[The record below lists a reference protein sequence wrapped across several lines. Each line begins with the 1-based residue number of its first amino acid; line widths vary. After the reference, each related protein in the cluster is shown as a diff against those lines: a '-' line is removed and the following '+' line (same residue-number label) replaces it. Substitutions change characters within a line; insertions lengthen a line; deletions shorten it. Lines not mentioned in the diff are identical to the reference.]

1 MNLEKY
7 RNLFIEE
14 ATDHV
19 GDMGRAL
26 ASLEKGPDAA
36 EATECIDTLF
46 RMAHSIKGMAASLS
60 YDSISELSHH
70 LEDWMEPLRGQTEL
84 PADAIPLLLE
94 MVAALEEMVGV
105 VAEPDGSPEPRPEL
119 IDRLKSPGKVPRKDS
134 KETPRKKG

>member
-14 ATDHV
+14 ATDHIA
-19 GDMGRAL
+19 DMGRAL
-26 ASLEKGPDAA
+26 ASLEKEPDAA

-60 YDSISELSHH
+60 YDSISELSHC

-105 VAEPDGSPEPRPEL
+105 VAEQDGSPKPRPEL
-119 IDRLKSPGKVPRKDS
+119 IDRLSSPGKVPGKDG